1 MLGLVLMECKQVREI
16 NLCACG
22 YQLSLS
28 LYYCTWHQRAATC
41 LWAASKEPSRGQSLC
56 FPLAWAM
63 WLVWT
68 CGRKFDTF
76 LFLEEWMWEQ
86 GERKGE
92 AGNLAPFKGA
102 LIISCTK
109 SKSPQV
115 SHIVTWN
122 MGCLRPTVIAQL
134 PGEKCFTCLWGHVKW
149 ELPPVHC

>member
-1 MLGLVLMECKQVREI
+1 
-16 NLCACG
+16 
-22 YQLSLS
+22 
-28 LYYCTWHQRAATC
+28 
-41 LWAASKEPSRGQSLC
+41 
-56 FPLAWAM
+56 
-63 WLVWT
+63 
-68 CGRKFDTF
+68 
-76 LFLEEWMWEQ
+76 MWEQ

-122 MGCLRPTVIAQL
+122 MGCLRPTVTAQL
-134 PGEKCFTCLWGHVKW
+134 PGVKCFTCLGGHVKG